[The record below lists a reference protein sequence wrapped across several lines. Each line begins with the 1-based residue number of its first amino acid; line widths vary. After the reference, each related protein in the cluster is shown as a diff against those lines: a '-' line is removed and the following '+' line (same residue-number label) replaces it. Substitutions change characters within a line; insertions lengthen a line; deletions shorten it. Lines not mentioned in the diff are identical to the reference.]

1 MIKLISKSKLINYG
15 FGFPACFK
23 FVFEN
28 ITPFLTEKILTG
40 HPHDFLIKISLNL
53 IAGILPVRTRGSREG
68 DRFKSVRDSH
78 RSIKKKPSICLLSK
92 KVNKDSTH
100 YTVKCNL
107 DKYPTTGAF

>member
-1 MIKLISKSKLINYG
+1 MSDQTNIQSKLINYG

-23 FVFEN
+23 FIFEN

-78 RSIKKKPSICLLSK
+78 RSIKKKSHRSVYFQRKLTKTVHTQYLHSK
-92 KVNKDSTH
+92 MQS
-100 YTVKCNL
+100 
-107 DKYPTTGAF
+107 G